1 MKLLSFPFSLSDQ
14 NGSFANMASI
24 TGLQME
30 NGQNNAPLEV
40 FRSAEIVLFTTV
52 SETSYIA
59 EVISSFKTMYGEM
72 ERTTRD
78 ESGHFGK

>member
-1 MKLLSFPFSLSDQ
+1 MVIRWSLELRSFPFSLSDR

-30 NGQNNAPLEV
+30 NGQKSAPLEV
-40 FRSAEIVLFTTV
+40 FCSAKIVLFTTV

-59 EVISSFKTMYGEM
+59 EVISS
-72 ERTTRD
+72 RANLLQ
-78 ESGHFGK
+78 